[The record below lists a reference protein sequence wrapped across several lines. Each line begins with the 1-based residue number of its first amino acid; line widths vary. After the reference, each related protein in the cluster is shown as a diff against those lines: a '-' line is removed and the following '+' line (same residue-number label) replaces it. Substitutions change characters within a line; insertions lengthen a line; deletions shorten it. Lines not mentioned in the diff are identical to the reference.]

1 MVAFLKLSKGSDVS
15 SIWVISQVTNA
26 DLETVTFNDPEIL
39 AQIAIYGITGLVIAY
54 LSSLILVWLLRSRQ
68 FDELFTPPWKPLFSE
83 DTKSGIR
90 ASSVVSWGFFASV
103 LILTSWQFRQTY
115 PTLLPWVDEAI
126 GYCQQFWLILL
137 TCLIAL
143 AIARFI
149 AGAILSVFQN
159 PSVRTQLELMCPH
172 EPQELRKIDSP
183 VVPEQDRLVNLDE
196 SSENELR
203 EESTA
208 ESDRAEQ
215 DSVERKLPRPESIAD
230 TVARLVGLLV
240 YLLVF
245 LPVLMIAS
253 EIWGWTVTGS
263 TVGEVW
269 QWLLPFAGLAAVIT
283 IGWFALTA
291 AAISVCPAEFRKPV
305 MIFTTVLAV
314 ILLSVSYNI
323 SMAILVTVAIVVIC
337 WFSRKE
343 LPDVVAG
350 FYLKFQKSLE
360 LKTPDG
366 PALIQNVG
374 LLLTRIQTET
384 RTANVR
390 NRHVLQSCL
399 SGNTL
404 EESRMITST
413 AGQKHEK

>member
-1 MVAFLKLSKGSDVS
+1 MSG
-15 SIWVISQVTNA
+15 IWVISQISNSDV
-26 DLETVTFNDPEIL
+26 ETLSVSDPEIL
-39 AQIAIYGITGLVIAY
+39 TQLAIYGISGFVIAY

-68 FDELFTPPWKPLFSE
+68 FDELFTPPWKPLYAA
-83 DTKSGIR
+83 DYNTGLR
-90 ASSVVSWGFFASV
+90 ASSVVGWGFFASV
-103 LILTSWQFRQTY
+103 LILTAWQFRQTY
-115 PTLLPWVDEAI
+115 PAHLPWVDVAI
-126 GYCQQFWLILL
+126 SYSQQFWLILL
-137 TCLIAL
+137 TCLVAL

-159 PSVRTQLELMCPH
+159 PSIRTQLELMCPH
-172 EPQELRKIDSP
+172 EPQELKKSDSP
-183 VVPEQDRLVNLDE
+183 AVSEQDRLLNLDE
-196 SSENELR
+196 DSENDLR
-203 EESTA
+203 EESAT
-208 ESDRAEQ
+208 ESDRLEQ
-215 DSVERKLPRPESIAD
+215 DSVELKLPRVESIAD
-230 TVARLVGLLV
+230 TVARLVGLIV

-305 MIFTTVLAV
+305 MILTTVSAV

-323 SMAILVTVAIVVIC
+323 SMAILVTVAVVVIC

-350 FYLKFQKSLE
+350 LYLKFQKSLE

-366 PALIQNVG
+366 PAVIQNVG

-390 NRHVLQSCL
+390 NRHVLQACL

-404 EESRMITST
+404 EESRMITSAT
-413 AGQKHEK
+413 EQKHEK